1 MSALPVGADGGALR
15 AVVSTIAT
23 GTFRS
28 LSCKDSGLYGTSA
41 SVPTAAILASEPDQQ
56 PSAHVALPLSPFSVL
71 VPSGTLPG
79 AARLPPHPASLFD
92 VWCLGFC
99 VTCLVCLVGCDF
111 WCHTFFKAFCS
122 IMGQLFTLFGKS
134 KFIPNSLAPSR
145 FLYSLNEQ
153 PHHRCMQAHG
163 AVLVSTRM
171 VACFQMH
178 LHYNGFR
185 CKLSHFNRKAWW

>member
-1 MSALPVGADGGALR
+1 MCTNSQTYLECSVIVVYNMIPFLNFFKFYYCWGGDPLLC
-15 AVVSTIAT
+15 VT
-23 GTFRS
+23 GTEEEEE
-28 LSCKDSGLYGTSA
+28 
-41 SVPTAAILASEPDQQ
+41 VI
-56 PSAHVALPLSPFSVL
+56 
-71 VPSGTLPG
+71 
-79 AARLPPHPASLFD
+79 
-92 VWCLGFC
+92 CL
-99 VTCLVCLVGCDF
+99 